1 GQRKNIKAFLDKMST
16 ERQLHFIMA
25 GEPGE
30 WNERTTPAYTVMLQ
44 IQVDPAADEKNEI
57 ITNVHDPN
65 SLQLVLRSSAALC
78 DDPEFLTQVVDR
90 IVQIAA
96 Y

>member
-44 IQVDPAADEKNEI
+44 IQVDTAADGVNEI
-57 ITNVHDPN
+57 ISNAHDPN
-65 SLQLVLRSSAALC
+65 TLQLVVRSSAALC
-78 DDPEFLTQVVDR
+78 DDPEFLKQVVDT
-90 IVQIAA
+90 IIQIASR
-96 Y
+96 